1 MSEWVQYLTLALNL
15 LILPVMKMVWD
26 VRAELIRLNGKV
38 QAQGQRIERLER
50 QQDSA

>member
-1 MSEWVQYLTLALNL
+1 MSEWVQYLALALNL
-15 LILPVMKMVWD
+15 LILPVLKLVWD

-38 QAQGQRIERLER
+38 QAHEQRLERIER